1 VSFVHL
7 DEGHWQEAVDA
18 LRSIRGQFDDRG
30 WHKQAGK
37 VHLHLA
43 HALARLGER
52 AEAAAEY
59 QAMLA
64 LESRV
69 PADVRDEA
77 HTGLTALTAGRPV
90 PHIRLVQ

>member
-1 VSFVHL
+1 MGTGVGITAPFGRL
-7 DEGHWQEAVDA
+7 
-18 LRSIRGQFDDRG
+18 LRGLRQSRRLTIE
-30 WHKQAGK
+30 QAGK

-52 AEAAAEY
+52 AEATAEY
-59 QAMLA
+59 QAVVV

-77 HTGLTALTAGRPV
+77 HAGLTALTAGRAV
-90 PHIRLVQ
+90 PLIRFVR